1 MFAVSLTLDRSEPI
15 PPTTIAVDT
24 SEAPVEP
31 PLQANIA
38 RHLARARELFKIY
51 DFEIDESEW
60 KVDQGR
66 TDKATERV
74 QKTIRMRVRYTCH
87 TCNTTFGH
95 DKVCISCQH
104 PRCTKCIRYP
114 PRKSKDTRKQA
125 ASKAPTGP
133 QMPDNKCA
141 CHECQTGFGIA
152 AEECPNCHHK
162 ICKRCLKEALVAVS
176 PPAATNE
183 PEKKPAPSEQP
194 ATDSAPIV
202 AS

>member
-74 QKTIRMRVRYTCH
+74 QKNHQDESQIH
-87 TCNTTFGH
+87 LPH
-95 DKVCISCQH
+95 
-104 PRCTKCIRYP
+104 
-114 PRKSKDTRKQA
+114 
-125 ASKAPTGP
+125 
-133 QMPDNKCA
+133 
-141 CHECQTGFGIA
+141 
-152 AEECPNCHHK
+152 
-162 ICKRCLKEALVAVS
+162 L
-176 PPAATNE
+176 
-183 PEKKPAPSEQP
+183 
-194 ATDSAPIV
+194 
-202 AS
+202 